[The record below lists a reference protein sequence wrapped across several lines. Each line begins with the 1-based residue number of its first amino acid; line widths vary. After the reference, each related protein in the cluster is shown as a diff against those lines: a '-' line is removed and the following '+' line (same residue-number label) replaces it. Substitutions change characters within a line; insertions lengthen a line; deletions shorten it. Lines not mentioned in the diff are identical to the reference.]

1 MYSRISDNKAYTR
14 KPFCA
19 GRFYP
24 ENKNELKDLIKHLL
38 DNEISNIDT
47 SLSTNKLC
55 GAIVPHAG
63 YIYSGY
69 QAVHAFQVIKQ
80 SIEQYETFIII
91 NPNHTGAATDIFNLC
106 SATKWETPFGEVEV
120 DTQLSNELNIEI
132 YNDAH
137 NNEHSGEVIVPFLQY
152 FIDYHFKILPITM
165 NRQNYKSALDL
176 AKKILLA
183 SQKTGRKI
191 FVIASTDF
199 SHFETPNR
207 GYELD
212 QLVVNQIMKMNSK
225 SIEEKINDHNI
236 SMCGFG
242 PVMTLIEL
250 SKLCSQNA
258 QIHILKRGHSGN
270 VYPSDKVVNYISMI
284 CTH

>member
-1 MYSRISDNKAYTR
+1 MYSNISDNIAYTR
-14 KPFCA
+14 KPVCA

-24 ENKNELKDLIKHLL
+24 ESKKELKELIKHIL
-38 DNEISNIDT
+38 DNEMPNIDT
-47 SLSTNKLC
+47 SLSIKQLC

-69 QAVHAFQVIKQ
+69 QAVHAFQVIKH
-80 SIEQYETFIII
+80 SAIHYETFIII
-91 NPNHTGAATDIFNLC
+91 NPNHTGAAIGNYNL
-106 SATKWETPFGEVEV
+106 STATKWETPLGKVDV
-120 DTQLSNELNIEI
+120 DTQFSDELDIE
-132 YNDAH
+132 YHNAAH
-137 NNEHSGEVIVPFLQY
+137 NIEHSGEVIVPFLQY
-152 FIDYHFKILPITM
+152 FIDYPFKILPITM
-165 NRQNYKSALDL
+165 NRQNYKTAFEL
-176 AKKILLA
+176 AQKILKA
-183 SQKTGRKI
+183 TQKTGRKV

-212 QLVVNQIMKMNSK
+212 QLVIDQILKMNSK
-225 SIEEKINDHNI
+225 TIEEKVNDHNI

-258 QIHILKRGHSGN
+258 QMHILKRGHSGT
-270 VYPSDKVVNYISMI
+270 VYPSEKVVNYISMI

>member
-1 MYSRISDNKAYTR
+1 MYSKISDNIAYTR
-14 KPFCA
+14 KPVCA

-24 ENKNELKDLIKHLL
+24 ENKNELEELIGHILESEKPKI
-38 DNEISNIDT
+38 NT
-47 SLSTNKLC
+47 SLSTNRLC

-69 QAVHAFQVIKQ
+69 QAVHAFKVINE
-80 SIEQYETFIII
+80 SIEHYDTFIII
-91 NPNHTGAATDIFNLC
+91 NPNHTGAATDIFNL
-106 SATKWETPFGEVEV
+106 STATKWETPLGEVEV
-120 DTQLSNELNIEI
+120 DTQLSEYLEIE
-132 YNDAH
+132 YHNAAH
-137 NNEHSGEVIVPFLQY
+137 DNEHSGEVILPFLQY
-152 FIDYHFKILPITM
+152 FIQYPFKIVPITM
-165 NRQNYKSALDL
+165 NRQNYNSAFKL
-176 AKKILLA
+176 AQKILKA
-183 SQKTGRKI
+183 TQKAGRKVFI
-191 FVIASTDF
+191 IASTDF

-212 QLVVNQIMKMNSK
+212 QLVVDQILRMNSK
-225 SIEEKINDHNI
+225 LIEEKVNDHNI

-258 QIHILKRGHSGN
+258 QMHILKRGHSGT